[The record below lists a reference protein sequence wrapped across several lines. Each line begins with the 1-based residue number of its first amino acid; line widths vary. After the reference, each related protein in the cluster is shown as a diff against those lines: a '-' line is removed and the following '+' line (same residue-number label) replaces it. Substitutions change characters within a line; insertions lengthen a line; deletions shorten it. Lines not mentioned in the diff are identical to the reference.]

1 MPGGFGK
8 EATMT
13 PRERVLRVLH
23 GRRVDRV
30 PFTVYE
36 CMIPQCATERE
47 MRNRGLC
54 IVNRSGVVVAHQ
66 PNVKVTTMTYNEGG
80 VRLERTTY
88 ETPVGALSR
97 VMQPAGYTSWCKEY
111 PFKSPDDYRALL
123 FLFQDERYEASYAPF
138 AAAQEAIGEDA
149 ILRAGISLEP
159 LQTLI
164 SGGWLSPEDFCIE
177 WMDRRDEILKL
188 YDVLAAKHR
197 EIYPIVAASPASHA
211 NYGGNVV
218 PEIIGADTFRK
229 YYLPHYN
236 EAAEIFHKHGK
247 LIGCHLDANCRAL
260 AEDVA
265 ASGLD
270 YIEAFTPAP
279 GSDMTLAQAR
289 AAWPGKVLWLN
300 FPSAVHLADD
310 ATVARATVQM
320 LSEMDSLDGVIMGI
334 TEDMPP
340 DRWRN
345 SCRAIMDGL
354 ENHSRLHP
362 DLYEN

>member
-1 MPGGFGK
+1 
-8 EATMT
+8 MT

-23 GRRVDRV
+23 GQRVDRV

-36 CMIPQCATERE
+36 CMIPQCAAERE

-54 IVNRSGVVVAHQ
+54 IVNRSSGVLAAHR
-66 PNVKVTTMTYNEGG
+66 PNVKVTTTTYNEGAIRL
-80 VRLERTTY
+80 VRTVY
-88 ETPVGALSR
+88 ETPAGALR
-97 VMQPAGYTSWCKEY
+97 CVMQPAGFTSWYKEY

-123 FLFQDERYEASYAPF
+123 FLIRDERYEADYAPF

-149 ILRAGISLEP
+149 ILRAGIALEP
-159 LQTLI
+159 LQQLI
-164 SGGWLSPEDFCIE
+164 SGGWLSPEDFCVE

-188 YDVLAAKHR
+188 YDALAAKHR
-197 EIYPIVAASPASHA
+197 EVYPIVAASPASHA

-218 PEIIGADTFRK
+218 PEIIGVENFRR

-236 EAAEIFHKHGK
+236 EAAEIFHRHGK
-247 LIGCHLDANCRAL
+247 FLGCHFDANCRAL
-260 AEDVA
+260 AEDIA
-265 ASGLD
+265 GSGLD

-300 FPSAVHLADD
+300 FPSALHLSGD
-310 ATVARATVQM
+310 ATVTKATEEM
-320 LSEMDSLDGVIMGI
+320 LSEMESPDGVIMGV

-340 DRWRN
+340 DRWQD

-354 ENHSRLHP
+354 ENHSRRHP
-362 DLYEN
+362 NLYGN